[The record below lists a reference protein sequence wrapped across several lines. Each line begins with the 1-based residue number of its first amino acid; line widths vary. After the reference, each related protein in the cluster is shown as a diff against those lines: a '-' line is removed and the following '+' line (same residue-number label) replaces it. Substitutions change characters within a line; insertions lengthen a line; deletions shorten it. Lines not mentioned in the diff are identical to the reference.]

1 MTFELGCQLIG
12 AAEDRRNVAVV
23 LHGALGS
30 GQNFR
35 SFASKLAE
43 LRPDYALLLAD
54 LRHHGKSRGAP
65 PPDTLIACAED
76 VVRVLERHERGASVR
91 AVIGHSLGG
100 KVALEVARQ
109 REERLQQ
116 VWVLDANPGAQ
127 PLDQDSEIAR
137 VVEALL
143 EVPMPLERR
152 ADVVPVLRRAGL
164 SPAIANWM
172 TTNLERTTDGYRWSF
187 ELDRIRVLLVDYA
200 ARDLWPYLE
209 QRSQE
214 RLDLRVVV
222 AERSERLDAP
232 VRERLAQLER
242 AGRLR
247 YHLLPD
253 AGHWLHV
260 DNPSG
265 LLDLLSSS
273 LPR

>member
-1 MTFELGCQLIG
+1 
-12 AAEDRRNVAVV
+12 
-23 LHGALGS
+23 
-30 GQNFR
+30 
-35 SFASKLAE
+35 
-43 LRPDYALLLAD
+43 
-54 LRHHGKSRGAP
+54 
-65 PPDTLIACAED
+65 
-76 VVRVLERHERGASVR
+76 
-91 AVIGHSLGG
+91 
-100 KVALEVARQ
+100 
-109 REERLQQ
+109 
-116 VWVLDANPGAQ
+116 
-127 PLDQDSEIAR
+127 
-137 VVEALL
+137 
-143 EVPMPLERR
+143 
-152 ADVVPVLRRAGL
+152 
-164 SPAIANWM
+164 M

-187 ELDRIRVLLVDYA
+187 ELDRIRALLVDYA

-260 DNPSG
+260 DNPEG
-265 LLDLLSSS
+265 LLDLLSDA